1 MTENTTPKQV
11 LSHRMKDKALMHF
24 VSCANI
30 GAGVGI
36 TLLVNGQVVYGDLI
50 SGKEYC
56 EQMYKKISSA
66 KGDPLLAESIAS
78 YFNKL
83 GENTYT
89 KENNADV
96 PLNYLHLEKVAYLKG
111 DGHQVNMNGTLLRIR
126 IEDVNGFSLGRP

>member
-1 MTENTTPKQV
+1 MTEKTIVNQV
-11 LSHRMKDKALMHF
+11 VSHRMKDEALLHL

-50 SGKEYC
+50 SGKQYC

-66 KGDPLLAESIAS
+66 NGDPSLAEAIAS
-78 YFNKL
+78 YFKNL
-83 GENTYT
+83 GEDAYT
-89 KENNADV
+89 KEDNVDV
-96 PLNYLHLEKVAYLKG
+96 PLNYLHLDKIAYLKG
-111 DGHQVNMNGTLLRIR
+111 DGNQVNINGTMLRVR